1 MTDDSNQFEINI
13 NVYNLYLRQISEIN
27 TISINS
33 NLKSNYTRWH
43 RMYIYNNKIYIFYAD
58 WINILS
64 YVLVADINGKYINRY
79 NFGCYFWVNSIAF
92 DPFDNMI
99 FTTNGQICLFDSI
112 SNNVTNNYPS
122 TYDFFNYQYANID
135 QSGRLVV
142 INSKYGK
149 IKIYYN
155 ITENSTS
162 SKTFSTTSTKL
173 MKVSSVTINT
183 TTLPSMFYLNFKI
196 PV

>member
-1 MTDDSNQFEINI
+1 
-13 NVYNLYLRQISEIN
+13 
-27 TISINS
+27 
-33 NLKSNYTRWH
+33 
-43 RMYIYNNKIYIFYAD
+43 
-58 WINILS
+58 
-64 YVLVADINGKYINRY
+64 
-79 NFGCYFWVNSIAF
+79 
-92 DPFDNMI
+92 MI
-99 FTTNGQICLFDSI
+99 FTTSGQICLFDSI

-122 TYDFFNYQYANID
+122 PYDFYNYQYANID

-142 INSKYGK
+142 INPKYGK